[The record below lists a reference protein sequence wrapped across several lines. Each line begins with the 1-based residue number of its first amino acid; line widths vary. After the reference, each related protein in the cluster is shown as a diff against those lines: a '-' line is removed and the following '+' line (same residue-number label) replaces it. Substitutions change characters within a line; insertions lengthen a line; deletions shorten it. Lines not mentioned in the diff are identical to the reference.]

1 MAHTSMNILSD
12 ILVPRADDVLVDVC
26 LTNNHESFSAAAAA
40 VFAMQ
45 IPIQFWFFSSLL
57 CHLLI
62 SLRFVIPFGLIG
74 IEQNRL
80 IFMFLLRSDEIL
92 LLSS

>member
-26 LTNNHESFSAAAAA
+26 LSNNHESFSAAAA
-40 VFAMQ
+40 VFAIHIQMQ
-45 IPIQFWFFSSLL
+45 IPIPIQFLFFSSLL

-74 IEQNRL
+74 IE
-80 IFMFLLRSDEIL
+80 
-92 LLSS
+92 

>member
-40 VFAMQ
+40 VFAIHIQMQ
-45 IPIQFWFFSSLL
+45 IPIQFLFFSSLL

-74 IEQNRL
+74 IELNR
-80 IFMFLLRSDEIL
+80 
-92 LLSS
+92 